1 MTLENNKQIEEFFKN
16 MNIFLQEK
24 NTKYGDS
31 ALNPL
36 GIFTKHLQNE
46 PQQPVQML
54 LVRIDDKLN
63 RVKNSVVLR
72 KNDIIDLQ
80 GYLALLS
87 IAKEWINLED
97 LQD

>member
-1 MTLENNKQIEEFFKN
+1 MESNKQIEEYFRN
-16 MNIFLQEK
+16 MNTFLQEK

-36 GIFTKHLQNE
+36 GIFIKHLQTE
-46 PQQPVQML
+46 SDQAIQTI

-63 RVKNSVVLR
+63 RIKNSSILR

-80 GYLALLS
+80 GYLALLA
-87 IAKEWINLED
+87 IAKEWTNLQD

>member
-1 MTLENNKQIEEFFKN
+1 MKTNQQIEEFFKN

-36 GIFTKHLQNE
+36 GIFTKHLLTESEQSI
-46 PQQPVQML
+46 QTI

-63 RVKNSVVLR
+63 RIKNSSILR

-87 IAKEWINLED
+87 IAKNWTNLED